1 MATPVRRTAA
11 LLAALFLAAACGA
24 NVGGPTG
31 GASQPAATTAA
42 SEPAG
47 SPDESEP
54 AASGS
59 GGAPTGDPITI
70 GGSLVLTGPQ
80 APFDEPGL
88 RGAELAVDSIN
99 ENGGILGRPVEFVNL
114 DGKSDPPTVGNN
126 AVQLIEQ
133 GAVAI
138 VAPCDFDFGGPAS
151 REAQERGIVGIS
163 TCASSPLYNSENL
176 GDKQFTLSM
185 WNTTMGSSAAEWAI
199 KEQGWMNA
207 WVLTDDYID
216 YTSSLSRYFIDS
228 FEENGGTVLA
238 EEPYSQGAGDVSG
251 QIQRLQNLETEPD
264 VLFVSSYPPDL
275 ATIIRAIRAAGIT
288 TPIMGGDAYDDPSL
302 HEAVGELATEMYFV
316 THTFAGDEAGENVAE
331 FLDLYE
337 AEHGEPPDTAFV
349 MTGWDTMM
357 VLAQAMEE
365 AGTTDGAAVA
375 KAMEDLEFE
384 LLTGSL
390 DWSDAAGGHEPDKE
404 TALVKVNPEE
414 GNTEFL
420 GWFRP
425 EYLPEP

>member
-1 MATPVRRTAA
+1 M
-11 LLAALFLAAACGA
+11 
-24 NVGGPTG
+24 
-31 GASQPAATTAA
+31 
-42 SEPAG
+42 
-47 SPDESEP
+47 
-54 AASGS
+54 
-59 GGAPTGDPITI
+59 I

-88 RGAELAVDSIN
+88 RGANLAVEQIN
-99 ENGGILGRPVEFVNL
+99 ANGGILGRPVEFVNL

-151 REAQERGIVGIS
+151 REAQERGMVGIS
-163 TCASSPLYNSENL
+163 TCASSPLYNAQNL

-185 WNTTMGSSAAEWAI
+185 WNTTMGSAAAEWAI

-251 QIQRLQNLETEPD
+251 QIQRLQNLETQPD

-275 ATIIRAIRAAGIT
+275 ATIIRAIRAAGIE

-316 THTFAGDEAGENVAE
+316 THTYAGDEAGENVAE
-331 FLDLYE
+331 FLDIYE

-357 VLAQAMEE
+357 VLDQAIEQ
-365 AGTTDGAAVA
+365 AGSTDGAAVA
-375 KAMEDLEFE
+375 RAMEELEFD

-404 TALVKVNPEE
+404 TAIVKVNPGE
-414 GNTEFL
+414 GTEFL